1 MYSVKN
7 LLEDQWT
14 IVEEKEIKQAWLDVF
29 A

>member
-14 IVEEKEIKQAWLDVF
+14 IMEEKEIQQAWIDEF